1 MSKSKLRQ
9 NEALPNPASHEDILS
24 AIDSFEPSPVQER
37 NVMITSQTE
46 NGMVLVED
54 ATVAIE
60 TGKKTDMLNS
70 QNSSRRSSHSNSYS
84 AEWDRMF
91 HCPNYLKDLKLQ
103 GLEGNLRS
111 SRFRSVCWKLYLETL
126 PENIDDWISETRQ
139 RRADYDHMRRK
150 YIINPRSDSVEE
162 NLVVNNPLSQ
172 IDESPWNRFFLDNE
186 LRLTIKQDV
195 VRTFPEIEF
204 FKEEKIEEMMVN
216 ILFCHCRKHHK
227 LSYKQGMHEL
237 LAPFIFVLHCDHQA
251 FEHATELEQVSEL
264 VKEVLNPQYLEH
276 DAYALFCKVMDTVEP
291 WYVSRDIYPA
301 KPSKTE
307 KFTKTPFTQPS
318 CDYPT
323 NVIVTKLN
331 IIQSEILSEHDMEL
345 YNHLEKY
352 EIAPQVY
359 GIRWIRLLFGRE
371 FPMQDLLVM
380 WDALFAESTTF
391 DLVDYVFVAMLLYI
405 RDILLESDY
414 PTCMTTLMRYPPV
427 GDVHFFVEK
436 ALHLQNPQQ
445 YPKPHN
451 YTYQKLQ
458 HVRQQSKQKDASAG
472 SWANMLNPAANMM
485 KSGLTSLTKN
495 IEKMNTGISAVG
507 TRPANL
513 TYKQNASEPA
523 VSPIG
528 KSSSA
533 PYLESESGDTVV
545 NGVQR
550 KSSMNEH
557 ARPSA
562 SSMARLESKTP
573 ALSGSLQN
581 LDQMTPEDPPPS
593 GSPFKYATL
602 PSRAKINKKK
612 SSKEEVEL
620 QQNLALVQGQ
630 LNESQAM
637 CTYCAGKMDEQIGKI
652 QTTLLSQKLK
662 NEDELLLALAGLKQ
676 VRDILK
682 GTLKFSQ
689 NLLHLDELE
698 ISDNHYK
705 QEPRLTTE
713 SSKLKSQM
721 FYMSS
726 GNNTPSISSPEEAL
740 ELPLKRPPKPVKDPV
755 PSIPTPTELKD
766 FKDLHTDTEALKFG
780 DVNKNV
786 VNHSEMNPF
795 HDDSGEYDA
804 SLNPFAKNSDEHNP
818 FHEDEPRD
826 DFSMLLDAPSM
837 LQS

>member
-251 FEHATELEQVSEL
+251 FEHATELEQVSGLSEHQREL

-458 HVRQQSKQKDASAG
+458 HVRQQSKQK
-472 SWANMLNPAANMM
+472 
-485 KSGLTSLTKN
+485 
-495 IEKMNTGISAVG
+495 
-507 TRPANL
+507 
-513 TYKQNASEPA
+513 
-523 VSPIG
+523 
-528 KSSSA
+528 
-533 PYLESESGDTVV
+533 GDTVV